1 MRSLSLLCKINI
13 FRTLVFSKIIHLTLV
28 TSVLSS
34 SINLLNKIQRDFLWD
49 NKNTKIKPYAVIMP
63 TVIQK
68 AHIYSLKL
76 SVYNA
81 YG

>member
-34 SINLLNKIQRDFLWD
+34 SINLLNKIERDFLWD
-49 NKNTKIKPYAVIMP
+49 KKNTKIKPYVVIMP
-63 TVIQK
+63 IVIQK

-81 YG
+81 LG